1 MTEYRSNLLTRMIH
15 IYGFEHPVTIAFA
28 KICEEAEDNVYNDR
42 MLFLMVTAHEDSPVM
57 D

>member
-15 IYGFEHPVTIAFA
+15 VYGFEHPVTIAFA
-28 KICEEAEDNVYNDR
+28 KMCEEAEDNVYNDR
-42 MLFLMVTAHEDSPVM
+42 MLFLMVAAHEDSPVM

>member
-28 KICEEAEDNVYNDR
+28 QMCEKAEDNVYNNR